1 MPQFSSEEQVFLE
14 ARKVGNMAQI
24 GEENH
29 PHVTPLCYASTP
41 DAIYIETNGGSWKVR
56 NLERRPEI
64 AFEVDEYVDDWDK
77 LRGIRLQGTVEVLR
91 EGREYQAGK
100 TLLFRKYPDQFSK
113 MGWTDGV
120 NVVLKIVPAKL
131 TSWGL

>member
-41 DAIYIETNGGSWKVR
+41 NPSTLKPTVVPGKCAIW
-56 NLERRPEI
+56 
-64 AFEVDEYVDDWDK
+64 
-77 LRGIRLQGTVEVLR
+77 
-91 EGREYQAGK
+91 
-100 TLLFRKYPDQFSK
+100 
-113 MGWTDGV
+113 
-120 NVVLKIVPAKL
+120 NVVRRLLLK
-131 TSWGL
+131 

>member
-1 MPQFSSEEQVFLE
+1 M
-14 ARKVGNMAQI
+14 
-24 GEENH
+24 EENL
-29 PHVTPLCYASTP
+29 PHVTPLCYASTL

-64 AFEVDEYVDDWDK
+64 AFEVDEYVDDWSK
-77 LRGIRLQGTVEVLR
+77 LRGIRLQGAIEVLR

-100 TLLFRKYPDQFSK
+100 MLLFGKYPDQFSK

-120 NVVLKIVPAKL
+120 NVC
-131 TSWGL
+131 SRSSRRS